1 MRREHSISDETLN
14 KLLYELQNNNIF
26 ALVGENM
33 SGKTE
38 LMRKFRDSKK
48 YLRENIEFL
57 TLHIELPLNQYL
69 ISHNDKQSETIRSDE
84 VIKIVDKIQNI
95 NSISPNDDI
104 LKSIIA
110 NVNES
115 LRIFHGNKVDIIF
128 AISLIIQINL
138 HKLALL
144 LLLDYKNLKVII
156 REIETKKERT
166 KRPLNQVIRTTLGIN
181 IEDLD
186 NIPPEDLNNLHECIL
201 DLIKKSNFKSNNV
214 NNDQINQFEKCIKVV
229 FNGRNEVSLTQAS
242 AGLGVLVSL
251 IFVIEAISYFQ
262 NINCLLLIDEPEA
275 YLHPAWQKKLIK
287 YLQQKSN
294 ERINIM
300 FSTHSQHLIL
310 TDKLDSIGLVK
321 YSDKKIDF
329 EKLFDNIPFINPQ
342 KDRELNIL
350 KPIEDA
356 LGIELNIFSTPFITV
371 EGEEEMMLF
380 SYLFPKFTSQIP
392 PRIIN
397 LHGKDNLIPYILLS
411 KIYEK
416 QNKGIKSVFVL
427 DADVD
432 FRSAIKHI
440 ENRKE
445 AIIKLQNRFIFI
457 GKKLYDF
464 QELYPNNDL
473 TKHTGNEECL
483 EDFFAVKI
491 LGQNNQDGYEEI
503 RQITK
508 DLVNQIEDEILVN
521 KLIHIIENKH
531 ITKFKDIKS
540 IIEGSIKGTFSSS
553 DPKIY
558 NKDKL
563 ILKLKELVLKKV
575 LEKEDKLENIRCLI
589 NQIRQKITQL

>member
-1 MRREHSISDETLN
+1 MLKEHSISEETLN
-14 KLLYELQNNNIF
+14 KLLYELQNNHIF

-38 LMRKFRDSKK
+38 LMRTFKDSKK
-48 YLRENIEFL
+48 YLRENTEFL
-57 TLHIELPLNQYL
+57 TVHIELPLNQYL
-69 ISHNDKQSETIRSDE
+69 ISHNDKRSVRIRADQ
-84 VIKIVDKIQNI
+84 IIQIVDKLQNI
-95 NSISPNDDI
+95 NSILPNDDI
-104 LKSIIA
+104 LKSIIS

-115 LRIFHGNKVDIIF
+115 LRIFHGNKVSVIF

-156 REIETKKERT
+156 REIKPNKET
-166 KRPLNQVIRTTLGIN
+166 KRPLNQVIRNTLGIS
-181 IEDLD
+181 IEDFG
-186 NIPPEDLNNLHECIL
+186 NIDPEDLNNLHESIR
-201 DLIKKSNFKSNNV
+201 DLINKSNCKKNSANSEPV
-214 NNDQINQFEKCIKVV
+214 NQFEKCIKVV
-229 FNGRNEVSLTQAS
+229 FDGRNEVSLTQAS
-242 AGLGVLVSL
+242 AGLGVLISL
-251 IFVIEAISYFQ
+251 VFIIEAISYFQ

-294 ERINIM
+294 ERINII

-321 YSDKKIDF
+321 YSDKNIWLEKI
-329 EKLFDNIPFINPQ
+329 FDTIPFIIPQ

-356 LGIELNIFSTPFITV
+356 LGLELNIFSTPFITV

-380 SYLFPKFTSQIP
+380 SDLFLKYTSQIP
-392 PRIIN
+392 SRIIN
-397 LHGKDNLIPYILLS
+397 LHDKDNLIPYILLS

-416 QNKGIKSVFVL
+416 QNNGIKSVFVL

-464 QELYPNNDL
+464 QELY
-473 TKHTGNEECL
+473 
-483 EDFFAVKI
+483 
-491 LGQNNQDGYEEI
+491 
-503 RQITK
+503 
-508 DLVNQIEDEILVN
+508 
-521 KLIHIIENKH
+521 
-531 ITKFKDIKS
+531 
-540 IIEGSIKGTFSSS
+540 
-553 DPKIY
+553 
-558 NKDKL
+558 
-563 ILKLKELVLKKV
+563 
-575 LEKEDKLENIRCLI
+575 
-589 NQIRQKITQL
+589 

>member
-1 MRREHSISDETLN
+1 MVREHSIADETLN

-38 LMRKFRDSKK
+38 LMRRFRNSKK

-69 ISHNDKQSETIRSDE
+69 ISHNDKPSETIRSDE

-95 NSISPNDDI
+95 NSISPNNDI
-104 LKSIIA
+104 LKEIIA
-110 NVNES
+110 NVNTS
-115 LRIFHGNKVDIIF
+115 
-128 AISLIIQINL
+128 
-138 HKLALL
+138 
-144 LLLDYKNLKVII
+144 LKVFHENSEVVI
-156 REIETKKERT
+156 REIATKTERT
-166 KRPLNQVIRTTLGIN
+166 EPPLNKVIRTTLGIGVDELNN
-181 IEDLD
+181 INKEDLKY
-186 NIPPEDLNNLHECIL
+186 LHECII
-201 DLIKKSNFKSNNV
+201 DLIQNSNFKPDKLNNE
-214 NNDQINQFEKCIKVV
+214 QINQLQKCIKVV
-229 FNGRNEVSLTQAS
+229 FDGRSEVSLTQAS

-262 NINCLLLIDEPEA
+262 NINCLLLIDELEA

-294 ERINIM
+294 ERINII

-310 TDKLDSIGLVK
+310 TDRLDSIGLVK

-356 LGIELNIFSTPFITV
+356 LGLELNIFSTPFITV

-411 KIYEK
+411 KIYEE
-416 QNKGIKSVFVL
+416 QNKSVFVL
-427 DADVD
+427 DADVN
-432 FRSAIKHI
+432 FGLVKHI
-440 ENRKE
+440 EKRKE

-508 DLVNQIEDEILVN
+508 DLVNQIEDESLVN
-521 KLIHIIENKH
+521 KLIPIIENNH

-540 IIEGSIKGTFSSS
+540 RIGKFSSS
-553 DPKIY
+553 DPKIS
-558 NKDKL
+558 NQDKL
-563 ILKLKELVLKKV
+563 IQKIKNSILNKV
-575 LEKEDKLENIRCLI
+575 LAKEDKLENIRCLI
-589 NQIRQKITQL
+589 NQIHQKITQL